1 VTAVAAWLERWLH
14 LLVVV
19 LAVLGLLWPGPA
31 HLVVDDHGITVALV
45 VLVAAVGLGLPMS
58 TVVHSRQHA
67 GRIAV
72 TVLVSAVVLPAI
84 AFAAS
89 RAVPAGPL
97 RLGVLAAGVAP
108 SEIAAVALAALAG
121 GSAAISAAVLIGS
134 TATSVMLAGPVL
146 NLLAGSG
153 TTFSSGSLL
162 LSLFCIVVVPL
173 TLAALLRARLPC
185 RLRDRADSASS
196 MTSSFA
202 VLVLIWLVA
211 GEAQIGLAYL
221 QAGFALLLY
230 LAGSTILAALLAAGL
245 PRPTRLSLLLPVA
258 MRDFAIAAG
267 IASQAFGPAAS
278 AALGLYGVLVLL
290 FGATTARLS
299 LSLDPPTG
307 FSVADS

>member
-1 VTAVAAWLERWLH
+1 VTEVAAWLERWLH
-14 LLVVV
+14 LLVVA

-45 VLVAAVGLGLPMS
+45 VLVAAVGLGLPMA
-58 TVVHSRQHA
+58 TVVHSRQYA

-72 TVLVSAVVLPAI
+72 TVLVSAVVLPAV

-108 SEIAAVALAALAG
+108 SEVAAVALTALAG

-146 NLLAGSG
+146 HLLAGSG
-153 TTFSSGSLL
+153 TTFSSSSLL

-173 TLAALLRARLPC
+173 IVAAFVRARLPW

-196 MTSSFA
+196 MTSSIA

-230 LAGSTILAALLAAGL
+230 LAGSTVLAALLAARL
-245 PRPTRLSLLLPVA
+245 PRPTQLSLLLPVA

-290 FGATTARLS
+290 FGATVARLS
-299 LSLDPPTG
+299 GSR
-307 FSVADS
+307 SRSN

>member
-1 VTAVAAWLERWLH
+1 MTAVAGWLERWLH
-14 LLVVV
+14 LLVVA
-19 LAVLGLLWPGPA
+19 LAALGLLWPGPA

-45 VLVAAVGLGLPMS
+45 VLVAAVGLGLPTA
-58 TVVHSRQHA
+58 TVVDSRQHA

-72 TVLVSAVVLPAI
+72 TVLVSAVVLPAV
-84 AFAAS
+84 AFAAG

-108 SEIAAVALAALAG
+108 SEVAAVALAALAG

-134 TATSVMLAGPVL
+134 TATSVVLAGPVL
-146 NLLAGSG
+146 HLLAGSG

-173 TLAALLRARLPC
+173 TLAALLRARLPS
-185 RLRDRADSASS
+185 RLQDRADSASS
-196 MTSSFA
+196 MTASIA

-230 LAGSTILAALLAAGL
+230 LAGSTVLATLLAARL

-267 IASQAFGPAAS
+267 IASQAFGPAAA

-299 LSLDPPTG
+299 RAQQPVG
-307 FSVADS
+307 